1 MDSNKSFGIAGRASN
16 AFTVSRRARGMN
28 IFRAV
33 DSTFVSK
40 VTRKFSV
47 EDFDEIHD
55 TVCESTK
62 EDREC
67 FDCMRSFSSFGVF
80 KSVKFKKDFV
90 YFDNQELAF
99 LERAENYDSLVGLW
113 ARPFILGYDGMLYC
127 KFATS
132 FLCLYKGGYASVVLL
147 CDYRRFSAM
156 EDVKKIASLK
166 RFCEMRGLSFMV
178 SDYES
183 GISFKFIVDKYKDL
197 CPRVEKDFL
206 DFGGSGRGDWIGS
219 HRIDKFM
226 DSKGIKFPEF
236 LALCLKY
243 GLSYYPKNEFMEENW
258 LRKRSPLF
266 SAREM
271 MDSLANDYTSLR
283 VRLEEEES
291 MSGGGGF
298 MACEPGL
305 ADDCY
310 GKMRKRNGREVF
322 RNVIA
327 FEENGKCGISD
338 RHGNIVIE
346 PIYDDVVV
354 ATVTDENEAARIV
367 FVCLVEREMQLFEF
381 DGLKAS
387 EIPLK
392 LII

>member
-28 IFRAV
+28 SFRAV

-55 TVCESTK
+55 TVCEATK

-67 FDCMRSFSSFGVF
+67 FDFMRSYSSFGVF

-219 HRIDKFM
+219 HRIDEFI

-243 GLSYYPKNEFMEENW
+243 GLSYTYMTSFPSKY
-258 LRKRSPLF
+258 LIILVSPLDELHILQINLF
-266 SAREM
+266 S
-271 MDSLANDYTSLR
+271 
-283 VRLEEEES
+283 
-291 MSGGGGF
+291 F
-298 MACEPGL
+298 
-305 ADDCY
+305 
-310 GKMRKRNGREVF
+310 F
-322 RNVIA
+322 
-327 FEENGKCGISD
+327 ISFQQ
-338 RHGNIVIE
+338 RSHI
-346 PIYDDVVV
+346 
-354 ATVTDENEAARIV
+354 
-367 FVCLVEREMQLFEF
+367 
-381 DGLKAS
+381 K
-387 EIPLK
+387 
-392 LII
+392 